1 MRAKLIINGE
11 DFTPWVR
18 EGGLIQ
24 REITRQ
30 TRSVVTLGGIEYR
43 SEVPKRSIEVSLTK
57 MRDGTWR
64 RLLDALARRPAYV
77 TYVDDKLGETTR
89 RFYVSGPSA
98 TTDKVLGNATCFSG
112 GSFTLEEM

>member
-11 DFTPWVR
+11 DFTPWVKA
-18 EGGLIQ
+18 GGLIQ

-30 TRSVVTLGGIEYR
+30 TRSVVTLNGIEYR
-43 SEVPKRSIEVSLTK
+43 SETVKRSMEVSLVK

-64 RLLDALARRPAYV
+64 RLLNALEKRPADV

-98 TTDKVLGNATCFSG
+98 TTERVLGNATCFSSG
-112 GSFTLEEM
+112 TFTLEEM

>member
-43 SEVPKRSIEVSLTK
+43 SEIPKRSIEVSLTK
-57 MRDGTWR
+57 MRDGTWN
-64 RLLDALARRPAYV
+64 RLLNALAKRPADV

-89 RFYVSGPSA
+89 RFYVSSPSA
-98 TTDKVLGNATCFSG
+98 TTDKVLGNVTCVSG

>member
-11 DFTPWVR
+11 DFTPWVKA
-18 EGGLIQ
+18 GGLIQ

-30 TRSVVTLGGIEYR
+30 TRSGIEYR
-43 SEVPKRSIEVSLTK
+43 SETVKRSMEISLVK

-64 RLLDALARRPAYV
+64 RLLNALEKRPADV
-77 TYVDDKLGETTR
+77 TYVDDKLGETTG

-98 TTDKVLGNATCFSG
+98 TTERVLGNATCFSSG
-112 GSFTLEEM
+112 TFTLEEM